1 MSTAV
6 ENRPTSEDQAEEGPA
21 PKHLTG
27 IQKAAVFL
35 ISTGVDRASR
45 ILQQLNNNE
54 VESITKAISEMK
66 NVSSSVVN
74 LVNEEFYTMMNE
86 KKILLEGGQDY
97 AKDLVIH
104 AKGRSHADA
113 LFRKL
118 ESEKGQDAFS
128 IIHNSA
134 TANIVNF
141 ITSEHPQIAAVI
153 LAHLKLEKSAEILS
167 QLPHEFRADIAMR
180 MAKLGKISGGVVE
193 ELSSVIKDQLS
204 DYAEL
209 NYINKGS
216 SAVAGILNEADI
228 ATERQMLEE
237 IGKIDSE
244 LAQEIKDQMFLFEDI
259 LELDDRTVQAII
271 TKLNQQDMVVGLKG
285 VEPAIKRKFFSN
297 MSSRMRDVM
306 EEDLEAMG
314 GVHLKQV
321 EEAQQNILTTV
332 KDLDREGKISLRSK
346 DLIK

>member
-1 MSTAV
+1 
-6 ENRPTSEDQAEEGPA
+6 
-21 PKHLTG
+21 
-27 IQKAAVFL
+27 
-35 ISTGVDRASR
+35 
-45 ILQQLNNNE
+45 
-54 VESITKAISEMK
+54 
-66 NVSSSVVN
+66 
-74 LVNEEFYTMMNE
+74 
-86 KKILLEGGQDY
+86 
-97 AKDLVIH
+97 
-104 AKGRSHADA
+104 
-113 LFRKL
+113 
-118 ESEKGQDAFS
+118 
-128 IIHNSA
+128 
-134 TANIVNF
+134 
-141 ITSEHPQIAAVI
+141 
-153 LAHLKLEKSAEILS
+153 
-167 QLPHEFRADIAMR
+167 
-180 MAKLGKISGGVVE
+180 
-193 ELSSVIKDQLS
+193 SSVIKDQLS